1 MTTKINLLPWRAE
14 SQLKRIYC
22 FKIQMVIFLV
32 VAGLILLSWHIFLQ
46 QKINLATKQAN
57 LLQKQLNLVS
67 QQIQDNSKLKQQQ
80 ELQQQAINQAVK
92 LEQQQAKFIQI
103 FEAVHQG
110 VSANLHLTQLLVNDH
125 EVKIIGQAKLLSDL
139 KQLITKLSQIKGGAI
154 PSIQKVSR
162 QNNGYEFVLL
172 WLYRGIPCVK

>member
-1 MTTKINLLPWRAE
+1 MTAKINLLPWRAE
-14 SQLKRIYC
+14 SRLKRIYY

-32 VAGLILLSWHIFLQ
+32 VAGLILLSWHMFLQ
-46 QKINLATKQAN
+46 QKINLATKQTKY
-57 LLQKQLNLVS
+57 LQQQLDLVEKQMR
-67 QQIQDNSKLKQQQ
+67 DNGVIKQQQ
-80 ELQQQAINQAVK
+80 ELKQQAINQAIK

-110 VSANLHLTQLLVNDH
+110 VSTNLHLTQLLVNDH

-139 KQLITKLSQIKGGAI
+139 KQLITKLFQIKGGAI

>member
-1 MTTKINLLPWRAE
+1 MTAKINLLPWRAE
-14 SQLKRIYC
+14 SRLKRIYY

-32 VAGLILLSWHIFLQ
+32 VAGLILLSWHMFLQ
-46 QKINLATKQAN
+46 QKINLATKQTKY
-57 LLQKQLNLVS
+57 LQQQLDLVEKQMR
-67 QQIQDNSKLKQQQ
+67 DNGVIKQQQ
-80 ELQQQAINQAVK
+80 ELKQQAINQAIK

-110 VSANLHLTQLLVNDH
+110 VSTNLHLTQLLVNDH

-172 WLYRGIPCVK
+172 WLYRGK

>member
-32 VAGLILLSWHIFLQ
+32 VAGLILLSWHMFLQ
-46 QKINLATKQAN
+46 QKINLATKQTKY
-57 LLQKQLNLVS
+57 LQQQLDLVEKQMR
-67 QQIQDNSKLKQQQ
+67 DNGVIKQQQ
-80 ELQQQAINQAVK
+80 ELKQQAINQAIK

-110 VSANLHLTQLLVNDH
+110 VSTNLHLTQLLVNDH

-139 KQLITKLSQIKGGAI
+139 KQLITKLFQIKGGAI